1 MFPFSKKDSNKVT
14 TSVTNEI
21 VLHSPYNLKVNV
33 KNAVTTHYGN
43 KLKVNDFKSSFSP
56 LFWNFVWYST
66 ILRID
71 YDIILPY
78 LKKIEQEKATK
89 TYINPNNDKIKL
101 IYDNNLFKG
110 NIEKLSKIDFD
121 NVGQDSGPTII
132 IKSTFKDLHQHNVI
146 SIEIQ
151 KAVKAKNKKYYSKF
165 IDHLKLKNFSV
176 SEINGPVLSK
186 AGTIEKNDLRGSA
199 SIPTAKGQKEDKK

>member
-1 MFPFSKKDSNKVT
+1 M
-14 TSVTNEI
+14 
-21 VLHSPYNLKVNV
+21 
-33 KNAVTTHYGN
+33 
-43 KLKVNDFKSSFSP
+43 
-56 LFWNFVWYST
+56 
-66 ILRID
+66 
-71 YDIILPY
+71 
-78 LKKIEQEKATK
+78 
-89 TYINPNNDKIKL
+89 
-101 IYDNNLFKG
+101 
-110 NIEKLSKIDFD
+110 
-121 NVGQDSGPTII
+121 
-132 IKSTFKDLHQHNVI
+132 HQHNVI